1 MKAQDLSP
9 GSRPD
14 FDQILQLRS
23 VEYELRSNG
32 YHVHYDMDRN
42 SIWGFDLPSSASI
55 VGQGAATNDDVMQL
69 ITRYG
74 MRSVSKFARLPNLP
88 SERF

>member
-1 MKAQDLSP
+1 MKTQDLKSR
-9 GSRPD
+9 SRPD

-32 YHVHYDMDRN
+32 YHVHYDVDRN
-42 SIWGFDLPSSASI
+42 IIWGFDLPSSGSTA
-55 VGQGAATNDDVMQL
+55 GQGAASNDDVMQL

-74 MRSVSKFARLPNLP
+74 MRSLSSFARLLSLP

>member
-1 MKAQDLSP
+1 MKAQDLSS

-42 SIWGFDLPSSASI
+42 SIWGFDLPGCGSTA
-55 VGQGAATNDDVMQL
+55 GQGAASSADVMQL

-74 MRSVSKFARLPNLP
+74 MRSVSKIARLPSLP

>member
-1 MKAQDLSP
+1 MKAQDPSH

-32 YHVHYDMDRN
+32 YHVHYDTDRS
-42 SIWGFDLPSSASI
+42 SIWGFDLPSSGST
-55 VGQGAATNDDVMQL
+55 VGQGAASNDEVMQL
-69 ITRYG
+69 ITRFG
-74 MRSVSKFARLPNLP
+74 MRSVSKLARILVSS
-88 SERF
+88 SEIF

>member
-9 GSRPD
+9 GSQPD

-32 YHVHYDMDRN
+32 YHVHYDMVRH
-42 SIWGFDLPSSASI
+42 SIWGFDLPSSGSTA
-55 VGQGAATNDDVMQL
+55 GQGAASNDDVMQL
-69 ITRYG
+69 ITRFG
-74 MRSVSKFARLPNLP
+74 MRSMSKLCRLPFFIL
-88 SERF
+88 

>member
-14 FDQILQLRS
+14 FDQILQLQN

-42 SIWGFDLPSSASI
+42 SIWGFDLPSSGLTA
-55 VGQGAATNDDVMQL
+55 GQGAASNDYVMQL

-74 MRSVSKFARLPNLP
+74 MRSVSKFARLLNLP

>member
-14 FDQILQLRS
+14 FDQILQFRN

-32 YHVHYDMDRN
+32 YHVHYDMDRH
-42 SIWGFDLPSSASI
+42 SIWGFDLPSSGSI
-55 VGQGAATNDDVMQL
+55 AGQGAASNDDVMQL
-69 ITRYG
+69 ITRLG
-74 MRSVSKFARLPNLP
+74 MKSVSELARLLVL
-88 SERF
+88 SSGKF